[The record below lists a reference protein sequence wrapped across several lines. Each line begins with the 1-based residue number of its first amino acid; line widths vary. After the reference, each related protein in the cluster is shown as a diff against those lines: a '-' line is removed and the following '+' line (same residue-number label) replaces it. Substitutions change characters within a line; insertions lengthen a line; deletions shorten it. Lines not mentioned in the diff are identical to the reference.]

1 MALKAMAVRL
11 PLGWSRLGAVI
22 VLAALLGGCA
32 QASLP
37 RAEPRPTSS
46 PGRAD
51 DFSWYWDTVTAVP
64 EEPGSYSIEVRF
76 TNMSDAASAIPDC
89 WAVAGPGHAG
99 SMTWGR
105 RPVVQAGD
113 STWASGVAT
122 FVRPIWEIDEV
133 VCDPEIGASYRP

>member
-1 MALKAMAVRL
+1 MAMKPTALRSPVG
-11 PLGWSRLGAVI
+11 PSRFAAVI
-22 VLAALLGGCA
+22 VWATLLGGCE

-37 RAEPRPTSS
+37 RAEPSPISS

-64 EEPGSYSIEVRF
+64 DEPRSYSIEVRF
-76 TNMSDAASAIPDC
+76 TNMSETASAIPDC

-99 SMTWGR
+99 PMTWGQ

-113 STWASGVAT
+113 TIWASGIAT
-122 FVRPIWEIDEV
+122 FARPIFEIDEV
-133 VCDPEIGASYRP
+133 VCDPDIAASYRR